1 MRQGILKLIV
11 VIILIISLYLNYKLI
26 IKTNTLKSDLK
37 SCQEIADSCT
47 TTYNKTVE
55 EYNESQIRA
64 SSTIQKL
71 QKTIV
76 DKTFEDCLNMRIPD
90 TYLRVYRNQ
99 DSSCETGKTNK

>member
-11 VIILIISLYLNYKLI
+11 VIALITSLYFNYKLVMSI
-26 IKTNTLKSDLK
+26 SSLKSDLK

-71 QKTIV
+71 QKTTV
-76 DKTFEDCLNMRIPD
+76 DRTFEDCLNMRIPD

-99 DSSCETGKTNK
+99 DSSCET

>member
-11 VIILIISLYLNYKLI
+11 VIALITSLYFNYKLVI
-26 IKTNTLKSDLK
+26 SISSLKSDLK

-55 EYNESQIRA
+55 EYNESHIRA
-64 SSTIQKL
+64 SNTIQEL
-71 QKTIV
+71 QKAIV
-76 DKTFEDCLNMRIPD
+76 DRTFEDCLNMRIPD

-99 DSSCETGKTNK
+99 DSSCKAGKTNK